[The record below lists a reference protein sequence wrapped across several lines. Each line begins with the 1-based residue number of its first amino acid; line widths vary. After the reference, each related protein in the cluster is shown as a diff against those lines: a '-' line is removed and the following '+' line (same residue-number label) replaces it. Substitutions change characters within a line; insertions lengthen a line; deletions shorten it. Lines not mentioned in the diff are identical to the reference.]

1 MDMKGKT
8 VLVTGAAS
16 GIGRCTAL
24 KYAEM
29 GASQIACLDIHDAS
43 NRETVKLIEA
53 AGARAIAVQVDLGKV
68 ADIRRAY
75 AEVFAAFGRLDAA
88 AHIGGYSW
96 RGESTEI
103 TEEQWDMVINVN
115 LRGTFF
121 CCQEALKIMYAQG
134 SGAIVNMSAD
144 AAFFPTRGF
153 AVQAAGKGGIALMS
167 RSLGFES
174 APRGVRVNA
183 VSPGIVLVQPTGF
196 AKPAG
201 PEVKLDPR
209 TPKLESVAS
218 LGKQTASGRW
228 MEAEEVANTFV
239 FLSSNAASGI
249 SADLLY
255 VNCGGYPTLE
265 F

>member
-1 MDMKGKT
+1 MLMKDKT

-29 GASQIACLDIHDAS
+29 GATRIACLDIHQES
-43 NRETVKLIEA
+43 NRETVRTLESK
-53 AGARAIAVQVDLGKV
+53 GVKAIAVQVDIGKV
-68 ADIRRAY
+68 AEIRRAY
-75 AEVFAAFGRLDAA
+75 AEVMSAFGRLDAA

-96 RGESTEI
+96 RGESTEV

-121 CCQEALKIMYAQG
+121 LCQEALKIMYAQG

-144 AAFFPTRGF
+144 AAFYPTRGF

-167 RSLGFES
+167 RTLGFES

-183 VSPGIVLVQPTGF
+183 VSPGIVLVQPTGY

-201 PEVKLDPR
+201 PDVPPDPQAPKLD
-209 TPKLESVAS
+209 SVAS
-218 LGKQTASGRW
+218 LGKQTAPKRW
-228 MEAEEVANTFV
+228 IEAEEVANTFV
-239 FLSSNAASGI
+239 FLSSDAATGI
-249 SADLLY
+249 SGDLIS
-255 VNCGGYPTLE
+255 VNCGGYPTLQ